1 MTNYIATVWIERSME
16 IVKHAVMDLPMDH
29 VNALM
34 TLMDQG
40 LHMDKE
46 ICTSYSVYMLMQLHG

>member
-1 MTNYIATVWIERSME
+1 ME
-16 IVKHAVMDLPMDH
+16 SVKHAVMDLPMDH

-40 LHMDKE
+40 LRMYKE
-46 ICTSYSVYMLMQLHG
+46 IFSSYSVYMLMQLHG